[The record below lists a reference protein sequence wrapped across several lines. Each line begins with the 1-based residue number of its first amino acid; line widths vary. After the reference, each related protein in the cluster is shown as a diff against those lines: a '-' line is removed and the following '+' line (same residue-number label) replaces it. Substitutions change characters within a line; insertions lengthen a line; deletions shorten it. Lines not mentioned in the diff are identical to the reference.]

1 MVGVRHLKNK
11 MTGYFGSSCRTAQQ
25 DPWRTL
31 DIELIVKRVVGPV
44 VVVASQLYLPFP

>member
-1 MVGVRHLKNK
+1 MA
-11 MTGYFGSSCRTAQQ
+11 GYFGSSCRTGQQ

-44 VVVASQLYLPFP
+44 VVVVVASQLYLYLYLSFP